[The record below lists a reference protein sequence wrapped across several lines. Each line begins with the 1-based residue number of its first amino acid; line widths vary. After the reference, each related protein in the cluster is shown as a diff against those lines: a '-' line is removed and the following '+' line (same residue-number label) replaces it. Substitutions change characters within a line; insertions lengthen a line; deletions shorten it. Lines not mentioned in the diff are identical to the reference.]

1 VKIVH
6 IGPDSPFTQY
16 LGNKFEQ
23 ASPGSNIFIVL
34 TQLSRA
40 EHPIGGAL
48 NIATPPNGLG
58 FLGSILPA
66 ANKAD
71 AIVAHGLSR
80 PAAMLMGSMKNPVK
94 IWSGWGFDYYGR
106 DSNGGLALLAK
117 VTAMYA
123 DEHNDTSSKFSVRR
137 LLGRVDRRLKARA
150 VASMDYFSAPI
161 PADYDVMRSTYP
173 EFSGEYLQLNYGDV
187 ATMFSAGVKAD
198 NGSNILVGNSA
209 SLTNNHEDLF
219 IQLARCDLTGRKV
232 IVPLSYGDPAYRDHV
247 IKSGEHY
254 FGRSFFPLV
263 DFMPLAEYVGVI
275 SSCNVVLMGHK
286 RQQAL
291 GNIGSA
297 IYHGAH
303 LYLDRE
309 CPTYSF
315 LRSRGV
321 GVSALDELGRVLPR
335 GRQPD
340 VDLERSRHALHDF
353 WGEDVVMRNV
363 EDCVSLIKKHR
374 ALLSGAASCN

>member
-1 VKIVH
+1 MKIVH

-16 LGNKFEQ
+16 LGGKFEQ
-23 ASPGSNIFIVL
+23 ASPGSNIFIII
-34 TQLSRA
+34 TQSPRLK
-40 EHPIGGAL
+40 HPIDGAT
-48 NIATPPNGLG
+48 NIATPPNGVG

-66 ANKAD
+66 ASGAD
-71 AIVAHGLSR
+71 AIIAHGFSR
-80 PAAMLMGSMKNPVK
+80 SAAMLMGSMKRPLK

-106 DSNGGLALLAK
+106 DSDGGRPLLAK
-117 VTAMYA
+117 LTSAYA
-123 DEHNDTSSKFSVRR
+123 DESGGISRKSSVRR
-137 LLGRVDRRLKARA
+137 LLGHVNRRLKARA
-150 VASMDYFSAPI
+150 VASLDYFSAPI
-161 PADYDVMRSTYP
+161 PEDHDVMRSAFP

-187 ATMFSAGVKAD
+187 ATMFSAGVDAGS
-198 NGSNILVGNSA
+198 GSNVLVGNSA
-209 SLTNNHEDLF
+209 SLTNNHEDVF
-219 IQLARCDLTGRKV
+219 IQLAQCDLTGRKV

-247 IKSGEHY
+247 IKRGEHY
-254 FGRSFFPLV
+254 FGKSFSPLV
-263 DFMPLAEYVGVI
+263 DFMPLADYIGVI

-315 LRSRGV
+315 FRNCGV
-321 GVSALDELGRVLPR
+321 DVGALDELGGLLPS

-340 VDLERSRHALHDF
+340 AELERNRLALHDF
-353 WGEDVVMRNV
+353 WGEDVVMQNV
-363 EDCVSLIKKHR
+363 ASCVSLVKKHR
-374 ALLSGAASCN
+374 TARSGTA